1 MKKWVAWVMAAS
13 MAAGSMGV
21 TAYGSVFTDIGSVP
35 WPGAATFI
43 DQAASMGLM
52 NGYNENGKKYCKPRN
67 NVSYCEAVQLMYS
80 IMKAHSKQDV
90 SDTVVTKWKPVMSAY
105 NIPSW
110 AYNAVAY
117 GLENNILAT
126 EELGKMRNGTGNAN
140 REDVGRIFVKA
151 LSTLD
156 G

>member
-67 NVSYCEAVQLMYS
+67 NVSY
-80 IMKAHSKQDV
+80 
-90 SDTVVTKWKPVMSAY
+90 
-105 NIPSW
+105 
-110 AYNAVAY
+110 
-117 GLENNILAT
+117 
-126 EELGKMRNGTGNAN
+126 
-140 REDVGRIFVKA
+140 
-151 LSTLD
+151 
-156 G
+156 